1 MTMTFGQAV
10 KHVFSNY
17 ATFRGRAS
25 RSEFWWFYLFNVIV
39 TLVIS
44 IPYYV
49 GLAQS
54 AGTMTTDPVTGEV
67 TGGSL
72 SGLAVFGII
81 LLVGWLLITFI
92 PIIAVSVRRLHDGG
106 RTGWWWWLNLLC
118 FVGPIILLIFY
129 ILPGTPGPNR
139 YGEGPAQ
146 PA

>member
-1 MTMTFGQAV
+1 MTMTFGQSV

-25 RSEFWWFYLFNVIV
+25 RSEFWWFYLFMIIANAI
-39 TLVIS
+39 LA
-44 IPYYV
+44 IPYYI

-54 AGTMTTDPVTGEV
+54 SAKVDPVTGEI
-67 TGGSL
+67 TEASL
-72 SGLAVFGII
+72 SGLAIFGLV
-81 LLVGWLLITFI
+81 LLGIWALATII
-92 PIIAVSVRRLHDGG
+92 PIISVSVRRLHDGN

-118 FVGPIILLIFY
+118 FIGPIIVLIFY

>member
-39 TLVIS
+39 TFVLS
-44 IPYYV
+44 IPYYI

-54 AGTMTTDPVTGEV
+54 AGTMTTDPVTGEM

-81 LLVGWLLITFI
+81 LLVVWLLVTII
-92 PIIAVSVRRLHDGG
+92 PIISVSVRRLHDGD
-106 RTGWWWWLNLLC
+106 RTGWWWWLYLLC
-118 FVGPIILLIFY
+118 FIGTIILLIFY
-129 ILPGTPGPNR
+129 ILPGTPGPSR

>member
-25 RSEFWWFYLFNVIV
+25 RSEFWWFYLFIVIV
-39 TLVIS
+39 NLVIS

-81 LLVGWLLITFI
+81 LLVAGCSS
-92 PIIAVSVRRLHDGG
+92 PSSRSSRCRAAS
-106 RTGWWWWLNLLC
+106 
-118 FVGPIILLIFY
+118 P
-129 ILPGTPGPNR
+129 
-139 YGEGPAQ
+139 
-146 PA
+146 

>member
-39 TLVIS
+39 TFVLS
-44 IPYYV
+44 IPYYI

-54 AGTMTTDPVTGEV
+54 AGTMTTDPVTGEM

-92 PIIAVSVRRLHDGG
+92 PIISVSVRRLHDGD
-106 RTGWWWWLNLLC
+106 RTGWWWWLYLLC
-118 FVGPIILLIFY
+118 FIGPIILLIFY

>member
-17 ATFRGRAS
+17 ATFQGRAS

-39 TLVIS
+39 TFVLS
-44 IPYYV
+44 IPYYI

-54 AGTMTTDPVTGEV
+54 AGTMTTDPVTGEM

-81 LLVGWLLITFI
+81 LLVGWLLITII
-92 PIIAVSVRRLHDGG
+92 PIISVSVRRLHDGD
-106 RTGWWWWLNLLC
+106 RTGWWWWLYLLC
-118 FVGPIILLIFY
+118 FIGPIILLIFY

>member
-17 ATFRGRAS
+17 APSRGRAS

-39 TLVIS
+39 TFVLS
-44 IPYYV
+44 IPYYI

-54 AGTMTTDPVTGEV
+54 AGTMTTDPVTGEM

-81 LLVGWLLITFI
+81 LLVVWLLVTII
-92 PIIAVSVRRLHDGG
+92 PIISVSVRRLHDGD

-139 YGEGPAQ
+139 YGEGPDQ

>member
-39 TLVIS
+39 TFVLS
-44 IPYYV
+44 IPYYI

-54 AGTMTTDPVTGEV
+54 AGTMTTDPVTGEM

-81 LLVGWLLITFI
+81 LLVVWLLVTII
-92 PIIAVSVRRLHDGG
+92 PIISVSVRRLHDGD
-106 RTGWWWWLNLLC
+106 RTGWWWWLYLLC
-118 FVGPIILLIFY
+118 FIGTIILLIFY

>member
-1 MTMTFGQAV
+1 MTFGQAI

-25 RSEFWWFYLFNVIV
+25 RSEFWWFYLFMVIVNVI
-39 TLVIS
+39 LA
-44 IPYYV
+44 IPYSI

-54 AGTMTTDPVTGEV
+54 TATVDPVTGEL
-67 TGGSL
+67 TSGSL
-72 SGLAVFGII
+72 SGLAIFGLALIGI
-81 LLVGWLLITFI
+81 WGLVTII
-92 PIIAVSVRRLHDGG
+92 PIISVSVRRLHDGN

-118 FVGPIILLIFY
+118 FIGPIILLIFY

-146 PA
+146 AN

>member
-1 MTMTFGQAV
+1 MTFGQSV

-25 RSEFWWFYLFNVIV
+25 RSEFWWFYLFMIIANAI
-39 TLVIS
+39 LA
-44 IPYYV
+44 IPYYI

-54 AGTMTTDPVTGEV
+54 SAKVDPVTGEI
-67 TGGSL
+67 TEASL
-72 SGLAVFGII
+72 SGLAIFGLV
-81 LLVGWLLITFI
+81 LLGIWALATII
-92 PIIAVSVRRLHDGG
+92 PIISVSVRRLHDGN

-118 FVGPIILLIFY
+118 FIGPIIVLIFY

>member
-1 MTMTFGQAV
+1 MTMTFGQSV

-17 ATFRGRAS
+17 ASFQGRAS
-25 RSEFWWFYLFNVIV
+25 RSEFWWFYLFMIIANAI
-39 TLVIS
+39 LA
-44 IPYYV
+44 IPYYI

-54 AGTMTTDPVTGEV
+54 SAKVDPVTGEI
-67 TGGSL
+67 TEASL
-72 SGLAVFGII
+72 SGLAIFGLV
-81 LLVGWLLITFI
+81 LLGIWALATII
-92 PIIAVSVRRLHDGG
+92 PIISVSVRRLHDGN

-118 FVGPIILLIFY
+118 FIGPIIVLIFY